1 MGFCIITFFLDYS
14 SKQIIPGRQSYF
26 EVLIVVISLEHKQ
39 TLNMTF
45 VRYKGLRMEPMTSDC
60 FGLYLKKEGR
70 KIVMA
75 TERNGI
81 RSSANPVSWL
91 LEGL

>member
-1 MGFCIITFFLDYS
+1 
-14 SKQIIPGRQSYF
+14 
-26 EVLIVVISLEHKQ
+26 
-39 TLNMTF
+39 
-45 VRYKGLRMEPMTSDC
+45 MEPMTSDC
-60 FGLYLKKEGR
+60 FGLYLKKEAR

>member
-1 MGFCIITFFLDYS
+1 
-14 SKQIIPGRQSYF
+14 
-26 EVLIVVISLEHKQ
+26 
-39 TLNMTF
+39 MTF

-81 RSSANPVSWL
+81 RSSANPVSH
-91 LEGL
+91 LEAL